1 MRDLKDY
8 EKSYALLPFENLQ
21 ARYRKRKILET
32 VQKYRPH
39 SILEIGCGLDPFFN
53 HYSEFDTFTIVEP
66 CDQFFENALIRSK
79 ADDRIEVV
87 HGMLQDNIEELALR
101 RYDLILMSSLL
112 HEIPDCESLL
122 RATALLSDAAT
133 IVHLNVPNAKSFH
146 RVLALEMGLI
156 DHLAERSQT
165 QQQMQQS
172 HTFDLD
178 RLEALANSTG
188 FKAIEKG
195 SFFVK
200 PFTHA
205 QMALL
210 QEVGVVTDL
219 VLDGLYN
226 LSKHFPEHG
235 SEIYMNI
242 QLENKSDEK

>member
-8 EKSYALLPFENLQ
+8 EKSYALLPFENIQ

-32 VQKYRPH
+32 VQKYRPR
-39 SILEIGCGLDPFFN
+39 SILEIGCGQDSFFN

-66 CDQFFENALIRSK
+66 CDQFFENAVAQSK
-79 ADDRIEVV
+79 NNDRVNVV
-87 HGMLQDNIEELALR
+87 RGLLQDKIKEIGSR

-122 RATALLSDAAT
+122 RATAQLCDEAT
-133 IVHLNVPNAKSFH
+133 IIHLNVPNSKSFH

-156 DHLAERSQT
+156 EHLTDRSLT

-178 RLEALANSTG
+178 KLEALANVTG
-188 FKAIEKG
+188 FKAIEMG
-195 SFFVK
+195 SFFLK

-210 QEVGVVTDL
+210 QEVGVATEL
-219 VLDGLYN
+219 MLDGLYK
-226 LSKHFPEHG
+226 LSQYFPEHG

-242 QLENKSDEK
+242 QLGSNSDEK

>member
-8 EKSYALLPFENLQ
+8 ERSYALLPFENMQ

-32 VQKYRPH
+32 VQKYRPR
-39 SILEIGCGLDPFFN
+39 SILEIGCGLDSFFN

-66 CDQFFENALIRSK
+66 CDQFFENALAQSK
-79 ADDRIEVV
+79 ADDRISVV
-87 HGMLQDNIEELALR
+87 RGVLQDSIEKLSSR

-122 RATALLSDAAT
+122 RATALLSDEAT
-133 IVHLNVPNAKSFH
+133 IVHLNVPNSKSFH

-156 DHLAERSQT
+156 EHLTDRSLT

-172 HTFDLD
+172 HTFDLEQ
-178 RLEALANSTG
+178 LEALVTVTG
-188 FKAIEKG
+188 FKAIEMG

-210 QEVGVVTDL
+210 QQVGVATDL
-219 VLDGLYN
+219 VLDGLYK
-226 LSKHFPEHG
+226 LSQHFPEHG

-242 QLENKSDEK
+242 QLGCKFDEK

>member
-1 MRDLKDY
+1 
-8 EKSYALLPFENLQ
+8 
-21 ARYRKRKILET
+21 
-32 VQKYRPH
+32 
-39 SILEIGCGLDPFFN
+39 
-53 HYSEFDTFTIVEP
+53 
-66 CDQFFENALIRSK
+66 
-79 ADDRIEVV
+79 
-87 HGMLQDNIEELALR
+87 MLQDNIEVLGSR
-101 RYDLILMSSLL
+101 HYDLILMSSLL

-122 RATALLSDAAT
+122 CATALLSGPAT

-156 DHLAERSQT
+156 DHLTEKSQT

-178 RLEALANSTG
+178 RLEAMVNATG

-210 QEVGVVTDL
+210 QEVNVATNQM
-219 VLDGLYN
+219 LDGLYS
-226 LSKHFPEHG
+226 LSKYFPEYG

-242 QLENKSDEK
+242 QLKNKLDDEK

>member
-8 EKSYALLPFENLQ
+8 QESYASLPFEQTQ

-32 VQKYRPH
+32 LTRYRPR

-53 HYSEFDTFTIVEP
+53 HYAEFDAFTIVEP
-66 CDQFFENALIRSK
+66 CEQFFDNALLQAQGNDK
-79 ADDRIEVV
+79 VTVV
-87 HGMLQDNIEELALR
+87 HGTLQERMALLSSR
-101 RYDLILMSSLL
+101 SYDLILMSSLL
-112 HEIPDCESLL
+112 HEIPDCASLL
-122 RATALLSDAAT
+122 SAAAKLCNAET

-156 DHLAERSQT
+156 QNLYEKSKV
-165 QQQMQQS
+165 QQRMQQS
-172 HTFDLD
+172 HTFDL
-178 RLEALANSTG
+178 EALAKMSIESG
-188 FKAIEKG
+188 FKVVEQG

-210 QEVGVVTDL
+210 QNSGMVTDAM
-219 VLDGLYN
+219 LDGFYN
-226 LSKHFPEHG
+226 LSQHFPEHG

-242 QLENKSDEK
+242 QLRG